1 MDGAGGLKAE
11 GGVAVIVPA
20 RNEEANI
27 ERAVRSLA
35 AQAGRGEILVVD
47 DQSQDRTG
55 EILERLK
62 GEIAGLRV
70 LQIESLPEGWLGK
83 NYAVATAAKQ
93 AKGDWLLFTDAD
105 VEHRPGS
112 LVALLE
118 RAEAEHVDLCS
129 LSPGQ
134 ETPTWWEQAVIPLV
148 YVQLAKLY
156 RFDEVSDPSSTA
168 AAANG
173 QYILIRREVYERVG
187 GHEAVRGE
195 ILEDVALACRVKAS
209 GGRLRFLP
217 GAEWARTRMYSSFAE
232 MWRGWTKNLYLL
244 YGRRPGRLLATVA
257 EMCLLDLLPL
267 LGAFVLIML
276 MVGRQRSAAVLA
288 LAAAVCVLLVGWR
301 HALYAAQLKRLGF
314 HQRLACLRTPGL
326 VLVSVLLLNSARIYC
341 LGGMVQWKGRRYSA
355 GGG

>member
-1 MDGAGGLKAE
+1 MKAE
-11 GGVAVIVPA
+11 GGVSVIVPA

-70 LQIESLPEGWLGK
+70 LRIESLPEGWLGK

-112 LVALLE
+112 LVTLLE
-118 RAEAEHVDLCS
+118 RAEAEHADLFS
-129 LSPGQ
+129 VSPGQ
-134 ETPTWWEQAVIPLV
+134 ETPTWWEKAVIPLV

-195 ILEDVALACRVKAS
+195 ILEDVALARRVKAS
-209 GGRLRFLP
+209 GGRLVFLP
-217 GAEWARTRMYSSFAE
+217 GSEWVRTRMYSSFAE

-244 YGRRPGRLLATVA
+244 YGRRLGRILATVA
-257 EMCLLDLLPL
+257 EMCFLDLLPL
-267 LGAFVLIML
+267 LGAFVLIITL
-276 MVGRQRSAAVLA
+276 MGGRQSSAAVLA

-301 HALYAAQLKRLGF
+301 HALYAAQLERLGF
-314 HQRLACLRTPGL
+314 HQGLACLRTPGI
-326 VLVSVLLLNSARIYC
+326 VLVSALLLNSTRIYC

-355 GGG
+355 GRG